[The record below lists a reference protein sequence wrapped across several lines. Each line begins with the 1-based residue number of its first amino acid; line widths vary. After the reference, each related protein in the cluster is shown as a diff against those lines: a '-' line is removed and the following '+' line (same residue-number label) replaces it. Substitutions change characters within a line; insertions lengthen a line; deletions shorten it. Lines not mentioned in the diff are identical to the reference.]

1 MSLLGILGA
10 GAAIFTGVKKAWY
23 AVKKPKPKVQVSA
36 ASGSVVGSQL
46 PAVVQSGLPAVST
59 GGLPALAGVAAAGA
73 VASQATGLTSLIP
86 WWKGPGG
93 KLQLP
98 WNDPRVPE
106 FLKQFS
112 LDDSY
117 LKVYYRAPRGY
128 VVLRDA
134 QGRPFAVMKQVAK
147 QFGLWKPSPK
157 PPISVTDWRCLRRA
171 ESVERKLR
179 KICPKPRVRR
189 VYATA
194 GAGARASASA
204 SSGSRSGAR
213 RKTK

>member
-10 GAAIFTGVKKAWY
+10 GAAIFTGAKKAWY
-23 AVKKPKPKVQVSA
+23 AVKKPKPKVQVSS
-36 ASGSVVGSQL
+36 ASGAVVGSQL
-46 PAVVQSGLPAVST
+46 PSVVQSGLPAVSS
-59 GGLPALAGVAAAGA
+59 GGLPALAGVTGAAAI
-73 VASQATGLTSLIP
+73 ASQATGLTSIIP

-93 KLQLP
+93 KLQMP
-98 WNDPRVPE
+98 WSDPRVPE

-112 LDDSY
+112 LDDAY

-128 VVLRDA
+128 VVVRDA
-134 QGRPFAVMKQVAK
+134 QGRPFAVMKQIAK

-171 ESVERKLR
+171 EAVERKLR
-179 KICPKPRVRR
+179 KICPKPPPRRR

-194 GAGARASASA
+194 TAGARASASA
-204 SSGSRSGAR
+204 GSRGGT
-213 RKTK
+213 RKKTR